1 MRRASLIGDLA
12 TMSRLRTRSLD
23 AMERSGR
30 RTKPGMRWYS
40 MEGMIATSAAP
51 LRRASAQKEG
61 TVKESSYLPCSG
73 PCVKPRTSGAV
84 LRYCTTEM
92 RSLLMKGSRGK
103 AIIAETNFVRSD
115 ALWCKR
121 FVPFGGFEDDK
132 TDALRVGVADGS
144 D

>member
-1 MRRASLIGDLA
+1 M
-12 TMSRLRTRSLD
+12 M
-23 AMERSGR
+23 AM
-30 RTKPGMRWYS
+30 
-40 MEGMIATSAAP
+40 SAAP
-51 LRRASAQKEG
+51 VRSSSAHCEG
-61 TVKESSYLPCSG
+61 TVNERSYLPCSG

-144 D
+144 GRCAGDIRGRRDSAGYWDHCGENEGRAEVRWLFQFVLG